1 MSTDSTP
8 TFSPHPG
15 VSIPHDILT
24 RPREE
29 RIKRAITAIQES
41 GSKPNGDPCY
51 SARQAEQHF
60 DVPRSSLGHRL
71 KGM

>member
-1 MSTDSTP
+1 MPDSS
-8 TFSPHPG
+8 FSPHPG

-29 RIKRAITAIQES
+29 RIQLAVAAIQES
-41 GSKPNGDPCY
+41 GTRPNGDPCY

-60 DVPRSSLGHRL
+60 GVPRSSLGLRL